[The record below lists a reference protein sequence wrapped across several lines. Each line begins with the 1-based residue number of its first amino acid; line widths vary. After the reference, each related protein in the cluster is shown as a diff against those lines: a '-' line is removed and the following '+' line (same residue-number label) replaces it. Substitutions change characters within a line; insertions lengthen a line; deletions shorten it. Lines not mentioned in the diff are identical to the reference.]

1 MKLRIKTGE
10 VYFNP
15 QLISRVHLSSDHSSL
30 TVHFV
35 NGTHF
40 ISTAETHEERNLVA
54 EFLVRLTEENSGF
67 VSNGDEVLNLKS
79 ALWIAIS
86 EEGPIQVRSADNCP
100 HSLHDEDAERIRRVM
115 GE

>member
-1 MKLRIKTGE
+1 MKLRTNTGE

-15 QLISRVHLSSDHSSL
+15 PLISRVHLNPDHSSL

-40 ISTAETHEERNLVA
+40 ISTAATDEERKLFA
-54 EFLVRLTEENSGF
+54 EFLVRVTKEHSGF
-67 VSNGDEVLNLKS
+67 ISVEDEVLNLKS

-86 EEGPIQVRSADNCP
+86 EEGPIQLHSGDNCP
-100 HSLHDEDAERIRRVM
+100 HSLNEEDAERIRRVM
-115 GE
+115 EE